1 MPPLN
6 NYDLTPFPV
15 RGIYNMQLN
24 FEQLLMK
31 TKTNLLI
38 VLLFYAAQTAFA
50 QIEGY
55 WEGQIDLGAQKL
67 EMAFDIKTAK
77 NGYSATLDVPAQ
89 GAFDIPVDEITFQDG
104 QLQLKMNAMGASY
117 SGALKDSAI
126 EGDFT
131 QHGMTFPLN
140 LAKAEKKEQRQARPQ
155 DPQPPFNYRI
165 EEVQFT
171 NEKEGN
177 TLTGTLTIPDGDGP
191 FPAMVLVSGSGQQNR
206 DGELMNHRPFWVIA
220 DYCARHGVAVLR
232 YDDRGMGGSTG
243 EVENATSLDFSYD
256 AEAAFDFLRKQKHI
270 DASRVGILGHSEGGV
285 INFMVSARR
294 PEVAFL
300 VSLAGPAVN
309 GVELLKEQ
317 QKAILRA
324 SGMTEEAIQF
334 SSNTNAQL
342 FDIIETSNSREEA
355 DSLLRQLVKGW
366 GYNEELTE
374 QTVNQLAMPWMYYF
388 LKYDPT
394 EAIVK
399 TNCPALL
406 LNGSK
411 DLQVIA
417 SQNLSGY
424 EKIIAEHGKTNL
436 TLRELPDLNHLFQH
450 CETGSPNEYFEIDE
464 TISPEV
470 LEMIVG
476 FVNGV
481 K

>member
-1 MPPLN
+1 MKKHILI
-6 NYDLTPFPV
+6 LFV
-15 RGIYNMQLN
+15 FAAMQV
-24 FEQLLMK
+24 Q
-31 TKTNLLI
+31 
-38 VLLFYAAQTAFA
+38 A

-55 WEGQIDLGAQKL
+55 WEGQIDLGVQKL
-67 EMAFDIKTAK
+67 EMAFDIKAAE

-89 GAFDIPVDEITFQDG
+89 GAFDIPVDEITFQEG
-104 QLQLKMNAMGASY
+104 QLQLKMNTMDALYVGV
-117 SGALKDSAI
+117 LKDSAI
-126 EGDFT
+126 EGNFT
-131 QHGMTFPLN
+131 QRGMNFPLN
-140 LAKAEKKEQRQARPQ
+140 LAKAEKKEQQKARPQ

-165 EEVQFT
+165 EEVSFT

-177 TLTGTLTIPDGDGP
+177 TLTGTLTIPEGDGP

-220 DYCARHGVAVLR
+220 DYCARHGIAVLR

-256 AEAAFDFLRKQKHI
+256 AEAAFDFLRKQKYI

-309 GVELLKEQ
+309 GIELLNAQ
-317 QKAILRA
+317 QAALLRA
-324 SGMTEEAIQF
+324 QGMSEEMIQF
-334 SSNTNAQL
+334 SGNANAQL
-342 FDIIETSNSREEA
+342 FDVVEASNSREEA

-374 QTVNQLAMPWMYYF
+374 QTVSQLTMPWMYYF

-411 DLQVIA
+411 DVQVVA
-417 SQNLSGY
+417 SQNLPAY
-424 EKIIAEHGKTNL
+424 EKIIANYGKTNL

-450 CETGSPNEYFEIDE
+450 CETGSPNEYFTIDE

-470 LEMIVG
+470 LEMVVG
-476 FVNGV
+476 FVKGV
-481 K
+481 GK

>member
-1 MPPLN
+1 
-6 NYDLTPFPV
+6 
-15 RGIYNMQLN
+15 
-24 FEQLLMK
+24 MK
-31 TKTNLLI
+31 KHIIFIFL
-38 VLLFYAAQTAFA
+38 VLATLQSNA

-55 WEGQIDLGAQKL
+55 WKGQIKLGAQEL
-67 EMAFDIKTAK
+67 EMAFDIKAID
-77 NGYSATLDVPAQ
+77 NGFSATLDVPAQ
-89 GAFDIPVDEITFQDG
+89 GAFDIPVDETVFQENR
-104 QLQLKMNAMGASY
+104 LNMTMSAMGATY
-117 SGALKDSAI
+117 SGMLKESRI
-126 EGDFT
+126 EGEFT

-140 LAKAEKKEQRQARPQ
+140 LEKGSKEAKQVRPQ
-155 DPQPPFNYRI
+155 DPQPPFDYRVT
-165 EEVQFT
+165 EVSFT

-177 TLTGTLTIPDGDGP
+177 TLTGTLTIPKGKGP

-220 DYCARHGVAVLR
+220 DYCARHGIAVLR

-243 EVENATSLDFSYD
+243 EVENATSMDFSYD

-270 DASRVGILGHSEGGV
+270 DASRVGILGHSEGGI

-309 GVELLKEQ
+309 GIEVLKEQ
-317 QKAILRA
+317 QVAILRA
-324 SGMTEEAIQF
+324 SGMTEEMIAF
-334 SSNTNAQL
+334 SQNSNRQL
-342 FDIIETSNSREEA
+342 FDIVESSNDREEA
-355 DSLLRQLVKGW
+355 DSLMRQLVKGW

-374 QTVNQLAMPWMYYF
+374 QTVSGMTMPWMYYF

-399 TNCPALL
+399 TNCPAFL

-417 SQNLSGY
+417 SQNLPAY
-424 EKIIAEHGKTNL
+424 EKIIADYGKTNL
-436 TLRELPDLNHLFQH
+436 TLHELPDLNHLFQH
-450 CETGSPNEYFEIDE
+450 FETGAIEEYATIDE

-476 FVNGV
+476 FV
-481 K
+481 KKIEK